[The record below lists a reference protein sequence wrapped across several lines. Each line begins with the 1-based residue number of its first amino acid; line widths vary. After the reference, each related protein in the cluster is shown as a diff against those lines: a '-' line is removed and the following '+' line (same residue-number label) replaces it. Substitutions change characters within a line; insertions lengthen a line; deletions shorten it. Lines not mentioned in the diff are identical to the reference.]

1 MKDHA
6 DPHRGGVVD
15 LVTEAARTTVRAGRP
30 VLGSALLACAGALV
44 VGGSVVAG
52 AFAASWGLFLQARRD
67 AEFSI
72 ASEDSYVAYADQ
84 WDDLVRVALVVF
96 PLLLLVAMT
105 CVTWLLTAQ
114 AVIVAH
120 TRRRSGGLPLRAVWD
135 RSRGHLGAALR
146 VQALTVACALGPAL
160 AGLAVLVAVEEELV
174 PGVVRPTYHDPA
186 TVQFILVGRV
196 LPVLIWAGGVVLL
209 GRFSLA
215 TAIRVA
221 DGCSATVAMRRSWT
235 LTRAARSRTTG
246 LWLLGLGVLAVAFT
260 LLKWIGTYV
269 AHGAGLLVLA
279 TTDDNVWVT
288 GVLVLIVP
296 VAVAL
301 VLLPLPLAPVG
312 VLLACLRERLDHDPE
327 AARVPS
333 WASVE

>member
-1 MKDHA
+1 M
-6 DPHRGGVVD
+6 V

-30 VLGSALLACAGALV
+30 MLGSALLACAGALF
-44 VGGSVVAG
+44 VGGGVVAG
-52 AFAASWGLFLQARRD
+52 AFAASWGLFLQARGD

-84 WDDLVRVALVVF
+84 WDGLVRVALVAF

-105 CVTWLLTAQ
+105 CVPWLLTAQ

-146 VQALTVACALGPAL
+146 VQALTVACAVGPAL

-174 PGVVRPTYHDPA
+174 PGMVRPTCHDPA
-186 TVQFILVGRV
+186 TVQFILVGRI
-196 LPVLIWAGGVVLL
+196 LPVLIWAGGLVLL

-221 DGCSATVAMRRSWT
+221 DGRSATAAMRRSWT

-246 LWLLGLGVLAVAFT
+246 L
-260 LLKWIGTYV
+260 
-269 AHGAGLLVLA
+269 
-279 TTDDNVWVT
+279 
-288 GVLVLIVP
+288 
-296 VAVAL
+296 
-301 VLLPLPLAPVG
+301 
-312 VLLACLRERLDHDPE
+312 
-327 AARVPS
+327 
-333 WASVE
+333 